1 MVGGGIS
8 GLVAALDLARA
19 GVTVTLAEAGP
30 VLGGKIRTER
40 HDGFTIEHGP
50 DSFLASRPAAITL
63 ARELGLGEELMGTR
77 DPRKVYIRHR
87 GELVPMPEGLGLVL
101 PTRLMPFVR
110 TRLFSWPEKLRM
122 ARDLLAP
129 RQLGDEDVSVGAY
142 LRRRLGDALVDRLAG
157 PLVGGVYNTP
167 VDDVSLDAI
176 VPQLRI
182 AERDHRSLLLA
193 GLAEGRQARAALAS
207 RPPTARPLGLFVS
220 LRGGMDRFAVAIA
233 SAARDAGAELR
244 TDAPVTALERRGP
257 EVRVR
262 FGTSTSFGTNTSFGT
277 SAGTS
282 ASEPFDGVVLATPAP
297 AAARLLAAELPQASS
312 ALEGIPHGT
321 SALVTLA
328 YREGDIARELV
339 GHGYLVPRTEGGPI
353 SACTWTSE
361 KWSDR
366 VPDGHVLVRAFARD
380 EAQSTGHPDA
390 ALIAFAREEVER
402 TLRARAQPLLARV
415 SRWEGSMPRYTVGHL
430 ERVDAIERALA
441 RWPALVACGASY
453 RGIGLPD
460 CVSQGQAAAG
470 RMLERLGAVAAEPAP
485 STPAPGATPA

>member
-1 MVGGGIS
+1 VRVLVVGGGIS

-19 GVTVTLAEAGP
+19 GVDVTLAEAGP

-87 GELVPMPEGLGLVL
+87 GELVSMPEGLGLVL

-193 GLAEGRQARAALAS
+193 GLAEGRRSRAVLAS
-207 RPPTARPLGLFVS
+207 RPQTARPLGLFVS
-220 LRGGMDRFAVAIA
+220 LRGGMDRFVVAIA
-233 SAARDAGAELR
+233 SAAGEAGAELR
-244 TDAPVTALERRGP
+244 TGASVTALERSGSR
-257 EVRVR
+257 VDVR
-262 FGTSTSFGTNTSFGT
+262 FGVG
-277 SAGTS
+277 
-282 ASEPFDGVVLATPAP
+282 ASESFDSIVLATPAP
-297 AAARLLAAELPQASS
+297 AAARLLAAELPEASS
-312 ALEGIPHGT
+312 ALGTIPHGT
-321 SALVTLA
+321 SVLVTLA

-339 GHGYLVPRTEGGPI
+339 GHGYLVPRTEGGLI

-361 KWSDR
+361 KWSHR
-366 VPDGHVLVRAFARD
+366 APDGHVLVRAFARD
-380 EAQSTGHPDA
+380 EAESTSHPDDV
-390 ALIAFAREEVER
+390 LVAFAREEVER
-402 TLRARAQPLLARV
+402 TLRIRAQPVLARV
-415 SRWEGSMPRYTVGHL
+415 SRWEGTMPRYTVGHL
-430 ERVDAIERALA
+430 ERVDAIERVLA

-470 RMLERLGAVAAEPAP
+470 RMLERLGAVTAEPVRP
-485 STPAPGATPA
+485 SPA

>member
-1 MVGGGIS
+1 MRVLVVGGGIS

-50 DSFLASRPAAITL
+50 DSFLASRPAAISL

-77 DPRKVYIRHR
+77 DPRRVYIRHR

-110 TRLFSWPEKLRM
+110 TRMFSWPEKLRM

-129 RQLGDEDVSVGAY
+129 RQLGAGDVSVGAY
-142 LRRRLGDALVDRLAG
+142 LRQRLGDPLVDRLAG

-176 VPQLRI
+176 VPQLRT
-182 AERDHRSLLLA
+182 AEREHRSLLLA
-193 GLAEGRQARAALAS
+193 GLAEGRRVRAALAS
-207 RPPTARPLGLFVS
+207 RPPTSRPLGLFVS
-220 LRGGMDRFAVAIA
+220 LRGGMDRLADAIA

-244 TDAPVTALERRGP
+244 TGAGVSAL
-257 EVRVR
+257 VRSGSRVDVR
-262 FGTSTSFGTNTSFGT
+262 FG
-277 SAGTS
+277 AGKAETYD
-282 ASEPFDGVVLATPAP
+282 AVVLATPAP
-297 AAARLLAAELPQASS
+297 AAARLLATELPEASS
-312 ALEGIPHGT
+312 ALEAIPHGT
-321 SALVTLA
+321 SVLVTLA
-328 YREGDIARELV
+328 YREGDTAQELV

-361 KWSDR
+361 KWSHR
-366 VPDGHVLVRAFARD
+366 APDGRVLVRAFARD
-380 EAQSTGHPDA
+380 ETESTSHPDDVLV
-390 ALIAFAREEVER
+390 ALAREEVER
-402 TLRARAQPLLARV
+402 TLRIRAQPILARV

-430 ERVDAIERALA
+430 ERVHAIERALA

-460 CVSQGQAAAG
+460 CVSQGQVAAG
-470 RMLERLGAVAAEPAP
+470 QLLERLSTVAAEPARP
-485 STPAPGATPA
+485 TPA